1 MEAARA
7 MPAPIRA
14 DPGPTAN
21 GGLALATPAV
31 PVEREPDADR
41 LELPPPDRLS
51 GAALATLAAVAG
63 MAAIALGLFA
73 FAKSV
78 SDDGGTEILRP
89 PISEAAQAIS
99 LLSKPTTVRLPL
111 AGADGK
117 AVLAVA
123 ANGRGML
130 VLDGFGIAPVGR
142 TYQAWVISQRPRS
155 TPLTGALFTGVETV
169 VPLTARVE
177 PGAVVGIT
185 IERASGAAAPS
196 ETLTLMTQRPAA
208 AG

>member
-7 MPAPIRA
+7 MPAPARV
-14 DPGPTAN
+14 DPGRSSN
-21 GGLALATPAV
+21 GGLALATPAA
-31 PVEREPDADR
+31 PVERERDAGH

-51 GAALATLAAVAG
+51 GATLATLAAVAG
-63 MAAIALGLFA
+63 MAAIALGLWA
-73 FAKSV
+73 FATSV
-78 SDDGGTEILRP
+78 SDDGSTQIVRP

-111 AGADGK
+111 AGADER

-123 ANGRGML
+123 ANGRGLL

-185 IERASGAAAPS
+185 TERAGGASAPS
-196 ETLTLMTQRPAA
+196 ESLTVMTQRPVD